1 MNAAKPALTPEQRSF
16 LEALFKDDA
25 AFEEDALRVYASDA
39 SLRRG
44 PVLAMVRPR
53 TVEQVRE
60 LMRWAEVERIPIHP
74 RGRGTS
80 LSGGCVPTRAG
91 VVVSMLGMDRI
102 FDISSEDF
110 VAVIEPGVNTL
121 AFQQAC
127 EQKGL
132 FYPPDPA
139 SGKATSVGG
148 NVMTCAGGLRAVKYG
163 VTRDYVLGMEAVLP
177 GGKLLKLGGRTHK
190 DVIGL
195 DISRFWKNIG
205 RMCPTVIVFLAAG
218 LWTADHAAL
227 DSWPRFFTGAAI
239 YTLLYLPAAYAFMMD
254 RYERELCIGVLKKL
268 LRRRKRED

>member
-1 MNAAKPALTPEQRSF
+1 MNAQNRPSRRNSV
-16 LEALFKDDA
+16 LFSKRFSRMTA

-102 FDISSEDF
+102 LDISSEDF

-121 AFQQAC
+121 AFQQAY

-132 FYPPDPA
+132 FYPPVPP
-139 SGKATSVGG
+139 V
-148 NVMTCAGGLRAVKYG
+148 VRPRPWV
-163 VTRDYVLGMEAVLP
+163 VT
-177 GGKLLKLGGRTHK
+177 
-190 DVIGL
+190 
-195 DISRFWKNIG
+195 
-205 RMCPTVIVFLAAG
+205 
-218 LWTADHAAL
+218 
-227 DSWPRFFTGAAI
+227 
-239 YTLLYLPAAYAFMMD
+239 
-254 RYERELCIGVLKKL
+254 
-268 LRRRKRED
+268 

>member
-102 FDISSEDF
+102 LDISSEDF

-177 GGKLLKLGGRTHK
+177 GGKLLKLGGRA
-190 DVIGL
+190 
-195 DISRFWKNIG
+195 
-205 RMCPTVIVFLAAG
+205 PE
-218 LWTADHAAL
+218 HAH
-227 DSWPRFFTGAAI
+227 RRGAARAQ
-239 YTLLYLPAAYAFMMD
+239 PPQGKS
-254 RYERELCIGVLKKL
+254 RHRH
-268 LRRRKRED
+268 R

>member
-44 PVLAMVRPR
+44 PVLAMVCPR

-102 FDISSEDF
+102 FDISSEEWRSSSRASIRWPF
-110 VAVIEPGVNTL
+110 SRPANK
-121 AFQQAC
+121 
-127 EQKGL
+127 KGC
-132 FYPPDPA
+132 FTRPIPPVVRPRPW
-139 SGKATSVGG
+139 V
-148 NVMTCAGGLRAVKYG
+148 
-163 VTRDYVLGMEAVLP
+163 VT
-177 GGKLLKLGGRTHK
+177 
-190 DVIGL
+190 
-195 DISRFWKNIG
+195 
-205 RMCPTVIVFLAAG
+205 
-218 LWTADHAAL
+218 
-227 DSWPRFFTGAAI
+227 
-239 YTLLYLPAAYAFMMD
+239 
-254 RYERELCIGVLKKL
+254 
-268 LRRRKRED
+268 

>member
-1 MNAAKPALTPEQRSF
+1 MQQNRPSRRNSVLFSKRFSRMTRRSR
-16 LEALFKDDA
+16 KT
-25 AFEEDALRVYASDA
+25 RCGYTRSDA

-44 PVLAMVRPR
+44 PVLAMVCPR

-132 FYPPDPA
+132 FYPPDFPP
-139 SGKATSVGG
+139 V
-148 NVMTCAGGLRAVKYG
+148 VRPRPWV
-163 VTRDYVLGMEAVLP
+163 VT
-177 GGKLLKLGGRTHK
+177 
-190 DVIGL
+190 
-195 DISRFWKNIG
+195 
-205 RMCPTVIVFLAAG
+205 
-218 LWTADHAAL
+218 
-227 DSWPRFFTGAAI
+227 
-239 YTLLYLPAAYAFMMD
+239 
-254 RYERELCIGVLKKL
+254 
-268 LRRRKRED
+268 